1 MESNKYYTPEI
12 EEFFHGFEYEVW
24 ENSAYT
30 EEKWIKET
38 FEFFDEKEI
47 YHYDCVDLIPSF
59 KNHGDSIRVKY
70 LDKED
75 IESLGWKRDKLRDL
89 QLNKQLYYMNNW
101 ILFHDDQN
109 HKLSIIVKD
118 PSLNKEMLVNLKTTE
133 VSYIT
138 IKNKSELKKLMK
150 QLNIDGIS

>member
-12 EEFFHGFEYEVW
+12 EEFHQGFEYERW
-24 ENSAYT
+24 HNSAYT
-30 EEKWIKET
+30 PEKYIKEV
-38 FEFFDEKEI
+38 FEF
-47 YHYDCVDLIPSF
+47 VDKDDVWNDDITNMLACSY
-59 KNHGDSIRVKY
+59 NNGDTLRVKY
-70 LDKED
+70 LDQED
-75 IESLGWKRDKLRDL
+75 IESLGWKRDK
-89 QLNKQLYYMNNW
+89 QLYYMNNW
-101 ILFHDDQN
+101 ILFYDNQN